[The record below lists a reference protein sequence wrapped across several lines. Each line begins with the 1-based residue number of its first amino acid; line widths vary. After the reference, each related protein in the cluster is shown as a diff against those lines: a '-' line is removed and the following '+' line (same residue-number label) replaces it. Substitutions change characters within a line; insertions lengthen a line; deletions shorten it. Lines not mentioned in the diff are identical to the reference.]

1 MKYSQMV
8 KRLRWAIPVALAF
21 GCATAVADE
30 TPSPVKVDWTDPAA
44 FAETRQNACRSSVKP
59 EEWLGDL
66 ARHVQRRAGKVI
78 AAGQHLDVT
87 LTDIRRAGACE
98 PWRGPQ
104 WDDVRVIKEIY
115 SPTIDLRYTLTTA
128 DGKLVRS
135 GEATLRDAAFMS
147 RATATRDDDPLR
159 YEKRM
164 LDDWLRR
171 EFAPG

>member
-1 MKYSQMV
+1 MTYLQFH
-8 KRLRWAIPVALAF
+8 KRLRWSIPVSLAF
-21 GCATAVADE
+21 ACAIAAADDS
-30 TPSPVKVDWTDPAA
+30 PPPVKVDWTDPSE
-44 FAETRQNACRSSVKP
+44 FAEVRQNACRNRVKP
-59 EEWLGDL
+59 EEWLGEL
-66 ARHVQRRAGKVI
+66 ARHMQRRAGKVI

-104 WDDVRVIKEIY
+104 WDDVRVVKEIY
-115 SPTIDLRYTLTTA
+115 SPRIDLRYTLTTA

-135 GEATLRDAAFMS
+135 GEATLRDAAFIS

-171 EFAPG
+171 EFTPG